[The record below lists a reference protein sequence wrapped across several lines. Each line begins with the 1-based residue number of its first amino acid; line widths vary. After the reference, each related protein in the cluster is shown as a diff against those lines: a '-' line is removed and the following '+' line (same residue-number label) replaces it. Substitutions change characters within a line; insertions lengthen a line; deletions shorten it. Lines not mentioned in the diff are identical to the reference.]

1 MILDLKGLFSG
12 RVKSQDINIEL
23 DMSDTEYY
31 GNFPVKEPVKVIG
44 SVFNKADVVNLKLNV
59 AYDYSAPCDRCSV
72 ETVSRCVFE
81 LERQLAT
88 SIEGEQSDTIITV
101 PDMKLDVDEL
111 IFSEVFLS
119 FPTKHLCKETCKGIC
134 LKCGKNLNE
143 GDCSCDHREVDPRLA
158 KLLELLED

>member
-12 RVKSQDINIEL
+12 NVKSQDINMEL
-23 DMSDTEYY
+23 DMSDTEFY
-31 GNFPVKEPVKVIG
+31 GNFPIKKPVEVVG
-44 SVFNKADVVNLKLNV
+44 SVFNKADVVNFKV
-59 AYDYSAPCDRCSV
+59 DISYEFSAPCDRCGV
-72 ETVSRCVFE
+72 ETVSKCGFE

-119 FPTKHLCKETCKGIC
+119 LPTKHLCKETCKGIC

-143 GDCSCDHREVDPRLA
+143 GDCSCEQREIDPRFA
-158 KLLELLED
+158 KLKELLED